1 MKNAGWKTSLSYWVS
16 VTFQVRTVS
25 FREGSS
31 STSKHFVTHCH
42 LRQILLAYKYNTLP
56 FEGKNHHRTFRLPAT
71 RSQPLGKP
79 RLTPCIAAAAP
90 DFASAMTMNCENG
103 MFLVEFFE
111 VNRDKSVFG
120 PWSVQHCMSVL
131 DWFGG
136 FLSGQFIISP

>member
-1 MKNAGWKTSLSYWVS
+1 MVVGRRLPFLLGET
-16 VTFQVRTVS
+16 VTFQVLCLLVS
-25 FREGSS
+25 GRVVHQLPNILWHIVIWGRFSLLIN
-31 STSKHFVTHCH
+31 TILYL
-42 LRQILLAYKYNTLP
+42 LRVYS
-56 FEGKNHHRTFRLPAT
+56 HHRTFRLPAA
-71 RSQPLGKP
+71 RQPLGKP

-90 DFASAMTMNCENG
+90 DFASALTMNCENG

-136 FLSGQFIISP
+136 FLSGQFIINP